1 MKAFIYQYLNLL
13 FLVNIW
19 EHLRFLLLRSPEKVN
34 YAQLLHAY
42 IAFHGTAMKRGVC
55 CWLVTVPRAE
65 ASAPHPL
72 CLVLLL

>member
-1 MKAFIYQYLNLL
+1 MEESFQLPVFNPP
-13 FLVNIW
+13 VSG
-19 EHLRFLLLRSPEKVN
+19 EPLRALESLTLKSPEKLN
-34 YAQLLHAY
+34 YAQVLHAY

-65 ASAPHPL
+65 APHPL